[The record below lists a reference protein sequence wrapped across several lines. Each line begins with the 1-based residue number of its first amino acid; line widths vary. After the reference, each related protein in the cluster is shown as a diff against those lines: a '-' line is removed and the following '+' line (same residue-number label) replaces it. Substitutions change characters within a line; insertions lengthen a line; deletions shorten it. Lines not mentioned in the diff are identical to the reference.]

1 MVLDTID
8 YATSYLKYKTPAP
21 IQGELMNKALKRLQT
36 EL

>member
-8 YATSYLKYKTPAP
+8 YTTSYLKYKTPVL